1 MAILTI
7 LILPIQERGIP
18 KHLLDVNIYIL
29 YIKVKL
35 YVRMHK
41 VYACISSNK
50 YNISTLV
57 TKPLSRYTTI
67 LLSQKV
73 LSLWALI

>member
-7 LILPIQERGIP
+7 LILPIQEPGIP

-35 YVRMHK
+35 YVRTHK
-41 VYACISSNK
+41 VYTGISSNK

-57 TKPLSRYTTI
+57 TKSLSRYTTI
-67 LLSQKV
+67 LLSRKV
-73 LSLWALI
+73 PSFGALI